1 MTDPNVYQRPVTP
14 PQWREG
20 RSMGPMG
27 PRGHGYPGSLPRE
40 AFRMPP
46 TAADTRV
53 PDWRGQA
60 TPDEPTSPQLAM
72 PAAPSVLYYQDPQ
85 ITQLLRELRTIR
97 TLVFLL
103 GFFLLIAAII
113 MFIIGM
119 KINSDL
125 VTLTG
130 MITNQQ

>member
-1 MTDPNVYQRPVTP
+1 
-14 PQWREG
+14 
-20 RSMGPMG
+20 
-27 PRGHGYPGSLPRE
+27 
-40 AFRMPP
+40 MPP